1 MIEIKEPT
9 GIRDL
14 GIDEEEFRQKS
25 PTIVNFSANDL
36 NTAVSPRTPAT
47 REFTTILEYMLKE
60 KPIDFQNE
68 SLTRSLF
75 VRPQSVYKSSNKK
88 DFSISSGWRSG
99 DCLSVH

>member
-1 MIEIKEPT
+1 VPNNIFRKIFTMQTKSAKRTTRADSHLLRELMIEIKEPT

-60 KPIDFQNE
+60 KPIDF
-68 SLTRSLF
+68 
-75 VRPQSVYKSSNKK
+75 
-88 DFSISSGWRSG
+88 
-99 DCLSVH
+99 